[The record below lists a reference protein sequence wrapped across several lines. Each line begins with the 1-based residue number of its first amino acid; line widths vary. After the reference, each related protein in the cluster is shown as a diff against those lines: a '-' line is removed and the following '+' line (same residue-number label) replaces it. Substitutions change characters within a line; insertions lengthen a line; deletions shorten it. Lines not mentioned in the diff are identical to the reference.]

1 VVYKVVVERVA
12 VGGVRVLGVS
22 DDDSMGISVDKC
34 LSEIYFIDPVSL
46 SEKLIHTHRHR
57 GNCFDAQQPQMN
69 RADCVIRWDALK
81 EDIQRAGFNRRCPIQ
96 IDIKENILRDGNH
109 RFALALELDLDY
121 VPVQFLWY
129 NATNIVTQY
138 EKI

>member
-1 VVYKVVVERVA
+1 MVYKVVVERVA

-57 GNCFDAQQPQMN
+57 GNCFDAQQQQMN